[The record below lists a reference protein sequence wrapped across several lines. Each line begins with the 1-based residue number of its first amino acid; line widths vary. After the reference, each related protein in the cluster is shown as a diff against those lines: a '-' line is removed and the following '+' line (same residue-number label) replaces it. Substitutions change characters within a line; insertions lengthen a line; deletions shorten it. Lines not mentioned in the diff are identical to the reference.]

1 MKTQKLFVIVA
12 IICLLVGASGASMA
26 QSPTTDCP
34 GGVIV
39 GGEHEGIRLTGLTDD
54 ESCVILGSAVIGSV
68 IVTGTGKITIM
79 NSYVEGDIRVIDMFS
94 ATIVDNDVG
103 RSGGGHIVVRDVTE
117 SDVLRN
123 LVGGNI
129 RVIGTSEQD
138 QIDPITNVLYNETL
152 GNLRVNG
159 NFAADVRFNLA
170 LQGNITCNNNVN
182 LMASTNV
189 ARGGR
194 VACFTG
200 LGLE

>member
-26 QSPTTDCP
+26 EGPKTDCP

-39 GGEHEGIRLTGLTDD
+39 GGRHEGIRLTGLTDD
-54 ESCVILGSAVIGSV
+54 ESCVVLGSAVIGSV
-68 IVTGTGKITIM
+68 IVKGTGKITIM

-129 RVIGTSEQD
+129 RVIDTSEQD
-138 QIDPITNVLYNETL
+138 QITSVLYNEAL

-159 NFAADVRFNLA
+159 NFAADVRFNMA

-182 LMASTNV
+182 LMASANV
-189 ARGGR
+189 ARAGR

-200 LGLE
+200 LGL